1 MSLLRAA
8 QARHK
13 IFLAF
18 TYGPA
23 DDAAAM
29 DYARASFLLF
39 ARGGRSAFGYAPP
52 CSSEPPSPLWR
63 TDVGAPAGPASQV
76 SGVWR
81 RNFTGGVAVVNPS
94 ASATV
99 TLPLGGVY
107 LDPNGSVVTSLLLP
121 PHTGFTLRRAN

>member
-1 MSLLRAA
+1 MSLLRQA

-23 DDAAAM
+23 DDASAM

-39 ARGGRSAFGYAPP
+39 AQRSRSAFGYAPP
-52 CSSEPPSPLWR
+52 CGSEPASPLWR
-63 TDVGAPAGPASQV
+63 ADVGAPSGPASQI
-76 SGVWR
+76 GAAWR
-81 RNFTGGVAVVNPS
+81 RSFTGGIAVVNPS

-99 TLPLGGVY
+99 TLPLGGPY
-107 LDPNGSVVTSLLLP
+107 LDPNGSVVTSVLLP